1 MFVESSYSRRFLCR
15 IDTKE
20 DGDYKICFDNTFSR
34 FSNKLTFFE
43 IITDDPDPN
52 WEKLNQLEDIDE
64 VVQDTEY
71 EFKLDSFKVR
81 NKVGKNLNE

>member
-1 MFVESSYSRRFLCR
+1 M
-15 IDTKE
+15 
-20 DGDYKICFDNTFSR
+20 CFDNTFSR

-64 VVQDTEY
+64 GQQDTKY
-71 EFKLDSFKVR
+71 EFKLETFKVR
-81 NKVGKNLNE
+81 SSKVVFLLAKSNIWLAL

>member
-1 MFVESSYSRRFLCR
+1 M
-15 IDTKE
+15 
-20 DGDYKICFDNTFSR
+20 CFDNTFSR

-64 VVQDTEY
+64 GQQDTKY
-71 EFKLDSFKVR
+71 EFKLETFKVR
-81 NKVGKNLNE
+81 SSKVVFLLAKSNIRLAL